1 MNGLFSGI
9 PDHWTIERVDR
20 VASVHA
26 RIGWKALT
34 ADEYQPEGY
43 VFLSTPNIK
52 EKEIDFENVNYISE
66 FRYEESPDLKLAVGD
81 VLLVKDGNT
90 LGITNIVRELPRPA
104 TVNGSIAVLR
114 SFGVHPDF
122 LRYVIASPPVQGH
135 ISMLKAGMGVPHLFQ
150 WDIKRLPIPL
160 PPLEEQR
167 RIADFLDAETR
178 GIDRLSGLISRQL
191 DLLEERRQWTL
202 DEVWRRAG
210 RAQWKKLGYATLL
223 VTSGPRGWG
232 GYLDDD
238 GEIFFRSANLNRR
251 SLVPDLSD
259 VAYVRL
265 PAEARVEAVRSRISS
280 GDVLVGIT
288 GANSGWVALADASVS
303 GGYVSQHV
311 SLVRPDSR
319 ILDGRWLGY
328 MIASS
333 VVQSELM
340 GSQYGGTKTQLSLP
354 DIRNIRIP
362 DIPLEEQRRLVREV
376 ERTEELINRQKSL
389 RKKQLS
395 LLAER
400 RQALITAAVTG
411 QIDVTTARGA
421 DLS

>member
-1 MNGLFSGI
+1 MNWPRIPLRRLF
-9 PDHWTIERVDR
+9 RVVNGGTPTSD
-20 VASVHA
+20 
-26 RIGWKALT
+26 
-34 ADEYQPEGY
+34 PE
-43 VFLSTPNIK
+43 NW
-52 EKEIDFENVNYISE
+52 
-66 FRYEESPDLKLAVGD
+66 
-81 VLLVKDGNT
+81 
-90 LGITNIVRELPRPA
+90 
-104 TVNGSIAVLR
+104 NGSIPWATPVDLGSVSGKLNSTR
-114 SFGVHPDF
+114 RTITEKGARTGSTVVPAGSILISTRAPIGYTAITGVPLAFNQGCRALVPTGEVDARFFCYQLESMKNALQSQGLGSTF
-122 LRYVIASPPVQGH
+122 LELSSEALAALPIVNPPLDVQGN
-135 ISMLKAGMGVPHLFQ
+135 
-150 WDIKRLPIPL
+150 
-160 PPLEEQR
+160 
-167 RIADFLDAETR
+167 IANFLDSETR